1 MIERPK
7 MAPYIKQMRENISKL
22 LSTDIKNVS
31 VKAGTNEKVGPLGK
45 GEAVKAESI
54 VLLIEK

>member
-1 MIERPK
+1 
-7 MAPYIKQMRENISKL
+7 
-22 LSTDIKNVS
+22 VS
-31 VKAGTNEKVGPLGK
+31 VKAGNNEKLDDIGR